1 MKPSKPVPSSKS
13 KQHEQHKKS
22 APSVIAAI
30 TDYFQRDDTLPLPQL
45 RRLGLIYSSYRFV
58 VSLFSM
64 LMVYITA
71 RASDGSSL
79 PSFLQQTALSFYV
92 LLSLILLGLFYVVTK
107 HPRQQLA
114 FGLAVD
120 VIILSLLLYTAGAP
134 DLQLTMLYM
143 VVVAASFMLL
153 HSSQALIITLLAI
166 IFVIYQQ
173 FFYAIANSMNLAN
186 LGDALLMSASFLA
199 VGGLSWSI
207 SQRLVQV
214 EKVAARHAKE
224 VERLNVINQEVIT
237 QMANG
242 VIVIDCEQVVLANLS
257 AYQLLSIPNAT
268 AMDAEYVETNA
279 ALSSSQNDSLNNF
292 LNSTSPKNHTKNTSN
307 HLADNTLSDFQ
318 QQLRAQHLQL
328 FEACLSIETGQSRSF
343 IYELPT
349 TANASVFGKL
359 RVEIIP
365 LKNDSK
371 LVILEDLRRE
381 QASAQQ
387 LKLASLGQL
396 TASIAHE
403 IRNPLA
409 AISQASQLLIE
420 DVEENQTVEDVS
432 ANDALAG
439 NHELY
444 KMIFT
449 QTKRVNRIIEDVL
462 KLSRQQIANQQLIAL
477 ADWMPE
483 FLANYFQGH
492 DVFLHSHAQPTI
504 SFDPHQL
511 EQIFINLINNGLR
524 HSSYAHPHAV
534 VEIEIYCAD
543 NDVIIDVLDDGTG
556 VSTADLTHLFNPFFT
571 TDKAGTG
578 LGLYLSQAFCEA
590 NHARLLYI
598 PEHKKTCFRLI
609 APAIDNAAI
618 DNEAANK
625 MK

>member
-1 MKPSKPVPSSKS
+1 MKSL
-13 KQHEQHKKS
+13 KS
-22 APSVIAAI
+22 APSKPMNSISRVIAAI

-279 ALSSSQNDSLNNF
+279 ALSSSPNSLLNNS

-307 HLADNTLSDFQ
+307 YLADNTLSDFQ

-343 IYELPT
+343 IYELPA

-492 DVFLHSHAQPTI
+492 DVFLHSHAQPSI

-618 DNEAANK
+618 DNEAVENLDK
-625 MK
+625 TYF

>member
-1 MKPSKPVPSSKS
+1 MKPLEPAQTENLNKS
-13 KQHEQHKKS
+13 KNS
-22 APSVIAAI
+22 ATSFVAAI
-30 TDYFQRDDTLPLPQL
+30 TDYLQRDDTLPLPQL

-71 RASDGSSL
+71 RASDGTSL

-107 HPRQQLA
+107 HLRRQLA
-114 FGLAVD
+114 FGLVVD

-173 FFYAIANSMNLAN
+173 FFYAIANSMNLTN

-199 VGGLSWSI
+199 VGGLSWTI

-214 EKVAARHAKE
+214 EKVAASHAKE
-224 VERLNVINQEVIT
+224 VERLNVINQEVIA

-242 VIVIDCEQVVLANLS
+242 VIVIDAKQVVLANLA
-257 AYQLLSIPNAT
+257 AYQLLSISNSSLQAVTEAT
-268 AMDAEYVETNA
+268 NTN
-279 ALSSSQNDSLNNF
+279 DR
-292 LNSTSPKNHTKNTSN
+292 LNSSPSDIANNGSSKN
-307 HLADNTLSDFQ
+307 DNNPLSDFQ
-318 QQLRAQHLQL
+318 QQVREQHLQL
-328 FEACLSIETGQSRSF
+328 FDACLSVETGQSRTF
-343 IYELPT
+343 IYELPAV
-349 TANASVFGKL
+349 ANVSVVGKL

-365 LKNDSK
+365 LKDDSK
-371 LVILEDLRRE
+371 LIILEDLRRE

-420 DVEENQTVEDVS
+420 DIEESQITHDDTS
-432 ANDALAG
+432 ATEEMAG

-444 KMIFT
+444 KIIFM

-462 KLSRQQIANQQLIAL
+462 KLSRQQTANQQMIVL
-477 ADWMPE
+477 ADWMPV
-483 FLANYFQGH
+483 FLENYFQGH
-492 DVFLHSHAQPTI
+492 DVFLHIKTQPTI
-504 SFDPHQL
+504 SFDTHQL
-511 EQIFINLINNGLR
+511 EQILINLINNGLR

-543 NDVIIDVLDDGTG
+543 NDVIIDILDDGTG
-556 VSTADLTHLFNPFFT
+556 VNTADLSHLFNPFFT

-609 APAIDNAAI
+609 APAIHNEAI
-618 DNEAANK
+618 DN
-625 MK
+625 

>member
-1 MKPSKPVPSSKS
+1 MKPLEPAQTENLNKS
-13 KQHEQHKKS
+13 KNS
-22 APSVIAAI
+22 TTSFVAAI
-30 TDYFQRDDTLPLPQL
+30 TDYLQRDDTLPLPQL

-71 RASDGSSL
+71 RASNGTSL

-107 HPRQQLA
+107 HLRRQLA
-114 FGLAVD
+114 FGLVVD

-173 FFYAIANSMNLAN
+173 FFYAIANSMNLTN

-199 VGGLSWSI
+199 VGGLSWTI

-214 EKVAARHAKE
+214 EKVAASHAKE
-224 VERLNVINQEVIT
+224 VERLNVINQEVIA

-242 VIVIDCEQVVLANLS
+242 VIVIDAKQVVLANLA
-257 AYQLLSIPNAT
+257 AYQLLSISNSSLQAVTEAT
-268 AMDAEYVETNA
+268 NTN
-279 ALSSSQNDSLNNF
+279 DR
-292 LNSTSPKNHTKNTSN
+292 LNSSPSDIANNGSSKN
-307 HLADNTLSDFQ
+307 DNNPLSDFQ
-318 QQLRAQHLQL
+318 QQVREQHLQL
-328 FEACLSIETGQSRSF
+328 FDACLSVETGQSRTF
-343 IYELPT
+343 IYELPAV
-349 TANASVFGKL
+349 ANVSVVGKL

-365 LKNDSK
+365 LKDDSK
-371 LVILEDLRRE
+371 LIILEDLRRE

-420 DVEENQTVEDVS
+420 DIEESQITHDDTS
-432 ANDALAG
+432 ATEEMAG

-444 KMIFT
+444 KIIFM

-462 KLSRQQIANQQLIAL
+462 KLSRQQTANQQMIVL
-477 ADWMPE
+477 ADWMPV
-483 FLANYFQGH
+483 FLENYFQGH
-492 DVFLHSHAQPTI
+492 DVFLHIKTQPTI
-504 SFDPHQL
+504 SFDTHQL
-511 EQIFINLINNGLR
+511 EQILINLINNGLR

-543 NDVIIDVLDDGTG
+543 NDVIIDILDDGTG
-556 VSTADLTHLFNPFFT
+556 VNTADLNHLFNPFFT

-609 APAIDNAAI
+609 APAIHNEAI
-618 DNEAANK
+618 DN
-625 MK
+625 

>member
-1 MKPSKPVPSSKS
+1 MKSL
-13 KQHEQHKKS
+13 KS
-22 APSVIAAI
+22 APSKPMNSISSIIATVI
-30 TDYFQRDDTLPLPQL
+30 DYFQRDDTLPLPQL

-71 RASDGSSL
+71 RASDGTSL

-107 HPRQQLA
+107 HLRRQLA

-173 FFYAIANSMNLAN
+173 FFYAIANSMSLAN

-242 VIVIDCEQVVLANLS
+242 VIVIDCEQVVLANLA
-257 AYQLLSIPNAT
+257 AYQLLSIPNTT
-268 AMDAEYVETNA
+268 AMEAEYVETNA
-279 ALSSSQNDSLNNF
+279 ALSSSPNNLLNSS
-292 LNSTSPKNHTKNTSN
+292 LNSTLNKSSKNHAKNTSN
-307 HLADNTLSDFQ
+307 LIANKPLADFQ

-328 FEACLSIETGQSRSF
+328 FEACLSIETGQSRTF
-343 IYELPT
+343 IYEMPA

-359 RVEIIP
+359 RVEIVP
-365 LKNDSK
+365 LKDDSK
-371 LVILEDLRRE
+371 LIILEDLRRE

-462 KLSRQQIANQQLIAL
+462 KLSRQQTANQQMITI

-524 HSSYAHPHAV
+524 YSSDAHPHAV

-556 VSTADLTHLFNPFFT
+556 VSTADLNHLFNPFFT

>member
-1 MKPSKPVPSSKS
+1 MKPLKQMQTENLNKS
-13 KQHEQHKKS
+13 KNS
-22 APSVIAAI
+22 ATSFVAAI
-30 TDYFQRDDTLPLPQL
+30 TDYLQRDDTLPLPQL

-71 RASDGSSL
+71 RASDGTSL

-107 HPRQQLA
+107 HLRRQLA
-114 FGLAVD
+114 FGLVVD

-173 FFYAIANSMNLAN
+173 FFYAIANSMNLTN

-199 VGGLSWSI
+199 VGGLSWTI

-214 EKVAARHAKE
+214 EKVAASHAKE
-224 VERLNVINQEVIT
+224 VERLNVINQEVIA

-242 VIVIDCEQVVLANLS
+242 VIVIDAKQVVLANLA
-257 AYQLLSIPNAT
+257 AYQLLSISNSSLQAVTEAT
-268 AMDAEYVETNA
+268 NTN
-279 ALSSSQNDSLNNF
+279 DR
-292 LNSTSPKNHTKNTSN
+292 LNSSPSDIANNGSSKNDHNP
-307 HLADNTLSDFQ
+307 LSDFQ
-318 QQLRAQHLQL
+318 QQVREQHLQL
-328 FEACLSIETGQSRSF
+328 FDACLSVETGQSRTF
-343 IYELPT
+343 IYELPAV
-349 TANASVFGKL
+349 ANVSVVGKL

-365 LKNDSK
+365 LKDDSK
-371 LVILEDLRRE
+371 LIILEDLRRE

-420 DVEENQTVEDVS
+420 DIEESQITHDDKS
-432 ANDALAG
+432 ATDEMAG

-444 KMIFT
+444 KIIFM

-462 KLSRQQIANQQLIAL
+462 KLSRQQTANQQMIVL
-477 ADWMPE
+477 ADWMPV
-483 FLANYFQGH
+483 FLENYFQGH
-492 DVFLHSHAQPTI
+492 DVFLHIKTQPTI
-504 SFDPHQL
+504 SFDTHQL
-511 EQIFINLINNGLR
+511 EQILINLINNGLR

-543 NDVIIDVLDDGTG
+543 NDVIIDILDDGTG
-556 VSTADLTHLFNPFFT
+556 VNTADLSHLFNPFFT

-609 APAIDNAAI
+609 APAIHNEAI
-618 DNEAANK
+618 DN
-625 MK
+625 